1 MTIDTTQLLRT
12 ALTTY
17 DKQRPRS
24 LQKTLGPS
32 SIHDCPRR
40 VWHAS
45 HGTPVT
51 NQTEGLSAIL
61 GTAIHTL
68 IAEAIQLEDPFGD
81 DFLIETTVQGLGRT
95 GHCDLFI
102 KSAGMVIDWKTINKK
117 GLPKFPENPKIMQ
130 VQAYGVLMEEMG
142 YEVKEV
148 CLVAI
153 PRDGAMKD
161 IKSWKA
167 PYDRELGLSGLN
179 WLESI
184 ENMDSPPPGT
194 QRFNFCVNYCSFYDA
209 SGEVG
214 CPSTR

>member
-1 MTIDTTQLLRT
+1 MNVDPGQLLRT
-12 ALTTY
+12 ALITY
-17 DKQRPRS
+17 DKNRPRS
-24 LQKTLGPS
+24 QQKVLGPS
-32 SIHDCPRR
+32 SIYDCPRR

-45 HGTPVT
+45 HDTPST
-51 NQTEGLSAIL
+51 NPTEGLSAIL

-81 DFLIETTVQGLGRT
+81 NFVIEAKVEGLGRI

-102 KSAGMVIDWKTINKK
+102 KSAGMVIDWKTITKA
-117 GLPKFPENPKIMQ
+117 GLAKFPEPPKIGQ

-148 CLVAI
+148 CLVGI
-153 PRDGAMKD
+153 PRDGAMKH
-161 IKSWKA
+161 IKSWRA
-167 PYDRELGLSGLN
+167 PYNREAGLAGLN

-184 ENMDSPPPGT
+184 ENMDSPPPGN
-194 QRFNFCVNYCSFYDA
+194 QRFNFCVNYCQFYDA
-209 SGEVG
+209 TGEVG

>member
-1 MTIDTTQLLRT
+1 MSIEPGQLLRS
-12 ALTTY
+12 ALITY

-24 LQKTLGPS
+24 QQKALGPS
-32 SIHDCPRR
+32 SIYDCPRR

-45 HGTPVT
+45 HDTQIT
-51 NQTEGLSAIL
+51 NHTEGLSAIL

-81 DFLIETTVQGLGRT
+81 DFLIETTVEGLGRK

-102 KSAGMVIDWKTINKK
+102 KSAGMVIDWKTINKN
-117 GLPKFPENPKIMQ
+117 GLSKFPDQPKVMQ

-153 PRDGAMKD
+153 CRDGAMKD
-161 IKSWKA
+161 IKSWRA
-167 PYDRELGLSGLN
+167 PYDREVGLTGLK
-179 WLESI
+179 WLETI
-184 ENMDSPPPGT
+184 ENMDLPPAGT
-194 QRFNFCVNYCSFYDA
+194 QRLSFCTNYCQFYDA
-209 SGEVG
+209 TGAVG
-214 CPSTR
+214 CPGTR